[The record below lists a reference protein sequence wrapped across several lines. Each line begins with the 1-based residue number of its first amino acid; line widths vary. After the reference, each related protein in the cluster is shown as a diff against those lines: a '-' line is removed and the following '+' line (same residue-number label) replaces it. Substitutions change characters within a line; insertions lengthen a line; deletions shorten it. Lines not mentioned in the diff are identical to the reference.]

1 MNKSNVTKLFNTIK
15 TGVGRKSPE
24 ILIGL
29 GIAGMIT
36 STVLAVKATPKALEL
51 IEAEKCRQNRDLIKE
66 AKTAGNQE
74 CGQITKLKPV
84 EIVKVTW
91 KYYIPAIVTGGVS
104 IACLIGS
111 NSVNARRNAALAT
124 AYKLSETALT
134 EYKEKVVEEIGEQKE
149 KVIREKIAQDH
160 VDKNPEVNKSEVV
173 VVGSGDVLFLE
184 PVCGKPF
191 KSDIET
197 VRKVIND
204 FNYRMTT
211 GQEEY
216 ISLSEF
222 YDEFNLQHTVASDSL
237 GWNLGRDGQIEIDFL
252 AAKTEDGKPCLEL
265 DYRVAPRYDYTSLY

>member
-1 MNKSNVTKLFNTIK
+1 MNKQNVAKLFNTIK
-15 TGVGRKSPE
+15 TGVNRKSPE

-36 STVLAVKATPKALEL
+36 TTVLAVKATPKALKLMEDAQHDKGGSL
-51 IEAEKCRQNRDLIKE
+51 TVPEK
-66 AKTAGNQE
+66 A
-74 CGQITKLKPV
+74 
-84 EIVKVTW
+84 KVTW
-91 KYYIPAIVTGGVS
+91 KCYIPAAVTGTVS

-134 EYKEKVVEEIGEQKE
+134 EYKDKVIEEIGEQKE
-149 KVIREKIAQDH
+149 KVIREKIAQDKI
-160 VDKNPEVNKSEVV
+160 DKSSVNKSEVV

-222 YDEFNLQHTVASDSL
+222 YDEFGLRHTTASDDL
-237 GWNLGRDGQIEIDFL
+237 GWNLGRDGQIDIDFV
-252 AAKTEDGKPCLEL
+252 AGTTEEGKPCLVL
-265 DYRVAPRYDYTSLY
+265 DYRVAPRYDYTTLY

>member
-1 MNKSNVTKLFNTIK
+1 MNKPNVTKLFNTIK
-15 TGVGRKSPE
+15 TGVNRKSPE

-36 STVLAVKATPKALEL
+36 TTVLAVKATPKALEL
-51 IEAEKCRQNRDLIKE
+51 IEEEKRRQNRKLVE
-66 AKTAGNQE
+66 ESLGPE
-74 CGQITKLKPV
+74 CNQITNLKPLEV
-84 EIVKVTW
+84 IKVTW
-91 KYYIPAIVTGGVS
+91 KCYIPAAVTGTVS

-134 EYKEKVVEEIGEQKE
+134 EYKDKVIEEIGEQKE
-149 KVIREKIAQDH
+149 KVIREKIAQDKI
-160 VDKNPEVNKSEVV
+160 DKSSVNKSEVV

-222 YDEFNLQHTVASDSL
+222 YDEFGLRHTTASDDL
-237 GWNLGRDGQIEIDFL
+237 GWNLGRDGQIDIDFV
-252 AAKTEDGKPCLEL
+252 AGTTEEGKPCLVL
-265 DYRVAPRYDYTSLY
+265 DYRVAPRYDYATLY

>member
-1 MNKSNVTKLFNTIK
+1 MNKPNVSKLIK
-15 TGVGRKSPE
+15 TVKTSVGKKSPE

-29 GIAGMIT
+29 GVAGMIT
-36 STVLAVKATPKALEL
+36 TTVLAVKATPKALKL
-51 IEAEKCRQNRDLIKE
+51 IEE
-66 AKTAGNQE
+66 AKQ
-74 CGQITKLKPV
+74 TKEDNEDLKPLDV
-84 EIVKVTW
+84 VKVTW
-91 KYYIPAIVTGGVS
+91 KCYIPAVVTGAVS
-104 IACLIGS
+104 IACLIGA

-124 AYKLSETALT
+124 AYKLSETALS
-134 EYKEKVVEEIGEQKE
+134 EYKEKVVEEIGEKKE

-184 PVCGKPF
+184 PICGKPF
-191 KSDIET
+191 RSDIET

-211 GQEEY
+211 GMEEY

-222 YDEFNLQHTVASDSL
+222 YDEFKLKHTGASDAL
-237 GWNLGRDGQIEIDFL
+237 GWNLGRDGQIEVEFL

-265 DYRVAPRYDYTSLY
+265 SYRVAPRYDYASLY